1 MFRSTMMMTRGKRR
15 RGQERDEIKT
25 RSKRVTH
32 EMMTAE
38 ERDINETRLRQVRRE
53 QNKNATKNRAV

>member
-1 MFRSTMMMTRGKRR
+1 MMMTRGKRR

-25 RSKRVTH
+25 RSKRVTP

-38 ERDINETRLRQVRRE
+38 ERDINETRFRQVRRE
-53 QNKNATKNRAV
+53 QNTNATKNRAL